1 MASKKVNY
9 DEIYMALMGRY
20 KDLRKEFPQES
31 LLYLDAAMK
40 IKDKGEVSEEIVFGS
55 GVL

>member
-40 IKDKGEVSEEIVFGS
+40 IKNKGEVSEDIVFGS